1 MTEAELRAALEACA
15 ADLLL
20 ILRHEAGLHPDVH
33 AVAANALINVM
44 RALEQK

>member
-1 MTEAELRAALEACA
+1 MNADELRAALEACA

-20 ILRHEAGLHPDVH
+20 ILRHEAGLHPDVFR
-33 AVAANALINVM
+33 VAETAYINAM